1 MNAPQLAPRD
11 PPAPDRFETASEQ
24 ARRAAQANVGAA
36 CFTILVSEL
45 RLALRN
51 RADVAQPLIFF
62 IVVGS
67 LFPLGLGAGTTRLA
81 ALAPGLLWVC
91 ALLSVLLSLPQIYA
105 RDALN
110 GTLEQLVLSP
120 YPLAALCGGKIMAHW
135 LLTGL
140 PLAVLAPLMG
150 TAFGLDWD
158 TSALLAGTLLLGT
171 PILSM
176 IGAIGAALTLGAR
189 AGSVLV
195 ALLVLPLYVPVLVF
209 GTGTV
214 EAWRAGVG
222 IGGPLL
228 LLGAGILFGLVLA
241 PLATAA
247 AVRIA
252 IE

>member
-1 MNAPQLAPRD
+1 MNPTLSTSSDTPKRD
-11 PPAPDRFETASEQ
+11 AFERASEQ
-24 ARRAAQANVGAA
+24 VCEAAQANMAAA
-36 CFTILVSEL
+36 CRLILTSEL
-45 RLALRN
+45 RMALRN
-51 RADVAQPLIFF
+51 RTDVAQPLIFF

-67 LFPLGLGAGTTRLA
+67 LFPLGLGDGTSRLT

-105 RDALN
+105 RDAAN

-135 LLTGL
+135 LLTGV
-140 PLAVLAPLMG
+140 PLALLAPLLG
-150 TAFGLDWD
+150 IAFGLDFD
-158 TSALLAGTLLLGT
+158 SGALLAVTLLLGT

-209 GTGTV
+209 GSGAV
-214 EAWRAGVG
+214 EAWRAGVAF
-222 IGGPLL
+222 GGPLL
-228 LLGAGILFGLVLA
+228 LLGAGILFGVVLA